1 VLHCIIL
8 SKRSPW
14 RLVPKIYH
22 WLPIAQLKILKIST
36 LLIFLSDAMDGRI
49 QGRSAMDRF
58 GGGPD
63 ALKLRVFENLP
74 SGDDVTLAETH
85 RFLEGLGGLA
95 N

>member
-1 VLHCIIL
+1 
-8 SKRSPW
+8 
-14 RLVPKIYH
+14 
-22 WLPIAQLKILKIST
+22 
-36 LLIFLSDAMDGRI
+36 MDGRI